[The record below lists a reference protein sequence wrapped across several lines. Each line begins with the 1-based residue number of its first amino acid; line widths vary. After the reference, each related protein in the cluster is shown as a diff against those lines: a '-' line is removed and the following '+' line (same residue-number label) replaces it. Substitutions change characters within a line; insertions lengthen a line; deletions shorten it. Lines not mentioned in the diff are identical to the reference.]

1 MERRGA
7 MYDPL
12 VVDAF
17 VACKDELAE
26 SLTATLEAP
35 NNVEDLL
42 KQPIV
47 SATTGVTTVPLVRT
61 INQLE
66 LQHAIRTV
74 LETVNSELNTT
85 MAIALLKDRSRDE
98 LIVADALGID
108 GEQLIGTIIP
118 LGTRVSGWVAANARP
133 IVNTDARLELPTWA
147 PIEQDSVCSALP
159 IRLNSDIAGV
169 LVAVRRSTN
178 AFGTNEIAFL
188 ERVCLKFDEAPLRE
202 VLNRASHTEK
212 PQAQGSRTSVH

>member
-1 MERRGA
+1 MERRGV

-17 VACKDELAE
+17 VACKDELAD
-26 SLTATLEAP
+26 SVTASLEAP
-35 NNVEDLL
+35 SNVEDLL
-42 KQPIV
+42 KQPIA
-47 SATTGVTTVPLVRT
+47 ATSPAVTTLPLVRH

-74 LETVNSELNTT
+74 LEAVKGELDTT

-98 LIVADALGID
+98 LIVADAYGID
-108 GEQLIGTIIP
+108 GEKLIGTIIP

-133 IVNTDARLELPTWA
+133 IVNTDARLELPTWG
-147 PIEQDSVCSALP
+147 PMEHDSVCSALP

-169 LVAVRRSTN
+169 LVAVRRSAN

-202 VLNRASHTEK
+202 LLDRATHTER
-212 PQAQGSRTSVH
+212 PQAQSSRTSVH